1 MCESQDYFAL
11 SQIISVVLFTQSTI
25 YNLSNI
31 IILSGV
37 PFLERNQW
45 LLLSNPLRKSGKNN
59 LLLSKWFFQIQ
70 SKTDKILLTCKI
82 FRSFYLFRLN
92 GTWSRYA

>member
-1 MCESQDYFAL
+1 MFETQDYFAM

-25 YNLSNI
+25 NNLSNI

-37 PFLERNQW
+37 SFLERNQW
-45 LLLSNPLRKSGKNN
+45 LLLSNSLRKSGKNN

-70 SKTDKILLTCKI
+70 SKT
-82 FRSFYLFRLN
+82 
-92 GTWSRYA
+92 